1 MYCIIGNYMTNHID
15 KILNDIIEREGGFV
29 NHPADKGG
37 PTKYGITTSTLMHYW
52 TYKYNRTATPTIED
66 IKNLTETE
74 ARDIYLAMYIE
85 SPAFD
90 VLPSI
95 AMQEAIIDAGINHGI
110 GTATKF
116 LQYALNALGEHLTV
130 DGVIGP
136 KTLTAAN
143 KYPSDLITTLM
154 LAERAKFYG
163 NILKNQRTQ
172 LVFAAGWFNR
182 FGDVLE
188 TYAWS
193 SFGKLPKK

>member
-1 MYCIIGNYMTNHID
+1 MELLLQLLCITGPISITN
-15 KILNDIIEREGGFV
+15 
-29 NHPADKGG
+29 
-37 PTKYGITTSTLMHYW
+37 S
-52 TYKYNRTATPTIED
+52 ATPTIED

-110 GTATKF
+110 GTATTF

-143 KYPSDLITTLM
+143 KYPSESNYYFD
-154 LAERAKFYG
+154 ASRAC
-163 NILKNQRTQ
+163 
-172 LVFAAGWFNR
+172 
-182 FGDVLE
+182 
-188 TYAWS
+188 
-193 SFGKLPKK
+193 